1 MLSFLL
7 NCKRIYNDFIKD
19 EVTVYAAQAS
29 FFIVLSAAPFI
40 MILLTLI
47 QLIPAVSPEDLMHVM
62 TQLLPSSIH
71 PLIESVIQDIQ
82 TVSPAA
88 LLSVTTVAT
97 IWSAARG
104 MLGIERGLN
113 RIIGCRKRRNYLL
126 GRIINS
132 GYTIVFLLM
141 CIFSLVLMVFGSSL
155 QRLLFRYFPMLDR
168 FVSCLIS
175 LRTFLALALLTL
187 FFVALYT
194 WLPYER
200 QDIRLQLPGALI
212 STVGW
217 IGCSYGFSIYFNYFV
232 DNSLILE
239 NLKKLSDEGA
249 GLYIRLPIIQQVN
262 ATDEH
267 IESVIHF
274 LKENNIHARQVN
286 LLPYHDIGKGKYA
299 SLDMEYHDDE
309 MSVPVSELMEH
320 FKSMFV
326 EQGYDKVNI
335 GG

>member
-113 RIIGCRKRRNYLL
+113 RI
-126 GRIINS
+126 NS

-217 IGCSYGFSIYFNYFV
+217 IGCSYGFSIYFNHFSNYSYMYG
-232 DNSLILE
+232 SLTAVVILM
-239 NLKKLSDEGA
+239 LWLYACICILFFGA
-249 GLYIRLPIIQQVN
+249 EINQHWR
-262 ATDEH
+262 
-267 IESVIHF
+267 
-274 LKENNIHARQVN
+274 R
-286 LLPYHDIGKGKYA
+286 
-299 SLDMEYHDDE
+299 
-309 MSVPVSELMEH
+309 
-320 FKSMFV
+320 
-326 EQGYDKVNI
+326 
-335 GG
+335 

>member
-1 MLSFLL
+1 
-7 NCKRIYNDFIKD
+7 
-19 EVTVYAAQAS
+19 
-29 FFIVLSAAPFI
+29 

-47 QLIPAVSPEDLMHVM
+47 QLIPRRQPGGSDARDD
-62 TQLLPSSIH
+62 TASSLQH
-71 PLIESVIQDIQ
+71 PPLIESVIQDIQ

-187 FFVALYT
+187 IFRRAVHLAAL
-194 WLPYER
+194 
-200 QDIRLQLPGALI
+200 
-212 STVGW
+212 
-217 IGCSYGFSIYFNYFV
+217 
-232 DNSLILE
+232 
-239 NLKKLSDEGA
+239 
-249 GLYIRLPIIQQVN
+249 
-262 ATDEH
+262 
-267 IESVIHF
+267 
-274 LKENNIHARQVN
+274 
-286 LLPYHDIGKGKYA
+286 
-299 SLDMEYHDDE
+299 
-309 MSVPVSELMEH
+309 
-320 FKSMFV
+320 
-326 EQGYDKVNI
+326 
-335 GG
+335 

>member
-88 LLSVTTVAT
+88 LLSVTSVAT

-113 RIIGCRKRRNYLL
+113 RIIGCRKRRN
-126 GRIINS
+126 
-132 GYTIVFLLM
+132 
-141 CIFSLVLMVFGSSL
+141 FSPDVHF
-155 QRLLFRYFPMLDR
+155 
-168 FVSCLIS
+168 
-175 LRTFLALALLTL
+175 
-187 FFVALYT
+187 
-194 WLPYER
+194 
-200 QDIRLQLPGALI
+200 LPGSDGVRFLPAAPAIPL
-212 STVGW
+212 
-217 IGCSYGFSIYFNYFV
+217 
-232 DNSLILE
+232 
-239 NLKKLSDEGA
+239 LSDA
-249 GLYIRLPIIQQVN
+249 GQIRFLP
-262 ATDEH
+262 D
-267 IESVIHF
+267 
-274 LKENNIHARQVN
+274 
-286 LLPYHDIGKGKYA
+286 
-299 SLDMEYHDDE
+299 
-309 MSVPVSELMEH
+309 
-320 FKSMFV
+320 
-326 EQGYDKVNI
+326 
-335 GG
+335 

>member
-113 RIIGCRKRRNYLL
+113 RIIGYRKRRNYLL

-141 CIFSLVLMVFGSSL
+141 CFFSLVLMVFGSSL
-155 QRLLFRYFPMLDR
+155 QRLLFRDW
-168 FVSCLIS
+168 
-175 LRTFLALALLTL
+175 AL
-187 FFVALYT
+187 VA
-194 WLPYER
+194 R
-200 QDIRLQLPGALI
+200 
-212 STVGW
+212 
-217 IGCSYGFSIYFNYFV
+217 
-232 DNSLILE
+232 
-239 NLKKLSDEGA
+239 
-249 GLYIRLPIIQQVN
+249 
-262 ATDEH
+262 
-267 IESVIHF
+267 
-274 LKENNIHARQVN
+274 
-286 LLPYHDIGKGKYA
+286 
-299 SLDMEYHDDE
+299 
-309 MSVPVSELMEH
+309 
-320 FKSMFV
+320 
-326 EQGYDKVNI
+326 
-335 GG
+335 

>member
-104 MLGIERGLN
+104 CL
-113 RIIGCRKRRNYLL
+113 
-126 GRIINS
+126 
-132 GYTIVFLLM
+132 
-141 CIFSLVLMVFGSSL
+141 GSS
-155 QRLLFRYFPMLDR
+155 
-168 FVSCLIS
+168 
-175 LRTFLALALLTL
+175 AA
-187 FFVALYT
+187 
-194 WLPYER
+194 
-200 QDIRLQLPGALI
+200 
-212 STVGW
+212 
-217 IGCSYGFSIYFNYFV
+217 
-232 DNSLILE
+232 
-239 NLKKLSDEGA
+239 
-249 GLYIRLPIIQQVN
+249 
-262 ATDEH
+262 
-267 IESVIHF
+267 
-274 LKENNIHARQVN
+274 
-286 LLPYHDIGKGKYA
+286 
-299 SLDMEYHDDE
+299 
-309 MSVPVSELMEH
+309 
-320 FKSMFV
+320 
-326 EQGYDKVNI
+326 
-335 GG
+335 

>member
-82 TVSPAA
+82 TISPAA

-217 IGCSYGFSIYFNYFV
+217 IGCSYGFSIYFNYFG
-232 DNSLILE
+232 NYSYMYGSLTAVVILM
-239 NLKKLSDEGA
+239 LWLYACICILFFGA
-249 GLYIRLPIIQQVN
+249 EINQHWR
-262 ATDEH
+262 
-267 IESVIHF
+267 
-274 LKENNIHARQVN
+274 R
-286 LLPYHDIGKGKYA
+286 
-299 SLDMEYHDDE
+299 
-309 MSVPVSELMEH
+309 
-320 FKSMFV
+320 
-326 EQGYDKVNI
+326 
-335 GG
+335 

>member
-104 MLGIERGLN
+104 
-113 RIIGCRKRRNYLL
+113 LL
-126 GRIINS
+126 GLKPDHRLPQAQKLPFRT
-132 GYTIVFLLM
+132 YHQLWLYHR
-141 CIFSLVLMVFGSSL
+141 FSPDVHF
-155 QRLLFRYFPMLDR
+155 
-168 FVSCLIS
+168 
-175 LRTFLALALLTL
+175 
-187 FFVALYT
+187 
-194 WLPYER
+194 
-200 QDIRLQLPGALI
+200 LPGSDGVRFLPAAPAIPL
-212 STVGW
+212 
-217 IGCSYGFSIYFNYFV
+217 
-232 DNSLILE
+232 
-239 NLKKLSDEGA
+239 LSDA
-249 GLYIRLPIIQQVN
+249 GQIRFLP
-262 ATDEH
+262 D
-267 IESVIHF
+267 
-274 LKENNIHARQVN
+274 
-286 LLPYHDIGKGKYA
+286 
-299 SLDMEYHDDE
+299 
-309 MSVPVSELMEH
+309 
-320 FKSMFV
+320 
-326 EQGYDKVNI
+326 
-335 GG
+335 

>member
-141 CIFSLVLMVFGSSL
+141 CIFSLVLMVFG
-155 QRLLFRYFPMLDR
+155 
-168 FVSCLIS
+168 
-175 LRTFLALALLTL
+175 FLPAAPAIPL
-187 FFVALYT
+187 
-194 WLPYER
+194 
-200 QDIRLQLPGALI
+200 
-212 STVGW
+212 
-217 IGCSYGFSIYFNYFV
+217 
-232 DNSLILE
+232 
-239 NLKKLSDEGA
+239 LSDA
-249 GLYIRLPIIQQVN
+249 GQIR
-262 ATDEH
+262 
-267 IESVIHF
+267 F
-274 LKENNIHARQVN
+274 LR
-286 LLPYHDIGKGKYA
+286 L
-299 SLDMEYHDDE
+299 
-309 MSVPVSELMEH
+309 VS
-320 FKSMFV
+320 
-326 EQGYDKVNI
+326 
-335 GG
+335 

>member
-29 FFIVLSAAPFI
+29 FYRSLRRTFYHDSADADPAH
-40 MILLTLI
+40 
-47 QLIPAVSPEDLMHVM
+47 PAVSPEDLMHVM

-194 WLPYER
+194 GCPMNGR
-200 QDIRLQLPGALI
+200 I
-212 STVGW
+212 SV
-217 IGCSYGFSIYFNYFV
+217 SSF
-232 DNSLILE
+232 
-239 NLKKLSDEGA
+239 
-249 GLYIRLPIIQQVN
+249 
-262 ATDEH
+262 
-267 IESVIHF
+267 
-274 LKENNIHARQVN
+274 
-286 LLPYHDIGKGKYA
+286 
-299 SLDMEYHDDE
+299 
-309 MSVPVSELMEH
+309 PVR
-320 FKSMFV
+320 
-326 EQGYDKVNI
+326 
-335 GG
+335 

>member
-71 PLIESVIQDIQ
+71 PLIESAIQDIQ

-168 FVSCLIS
+168 FV
-175 LRTFLALALLTL
+175 
-187 FFVALYT
+187 ALYT

-217 IGCSYGFSIYFNYFV
+217 IGCSYGFSIYFNYFG
-232 DNSLILE
+232 NYSYMYGSLTAVVILM
-239 NLKKLSDEGA
+239 LWLYACICILFFGA
-249 GLYIRLPIIQQVN
+249 EINQHWR
-262 ATDEH
+262 
-267 IESVIHF
+267 
-274 LKENNIHARQVN
+274 R
-286 LLPYHDIGKGKYA
+286 
-299 SLDMEYHDDE
+299 
-309 MSVPVSELMEH
+309 
-320 FKSMFV
+320 
-326 EQGYDKVNI
+326 
-335 GG
+335 

>member
-175 LRTFLALALLTL
+175 LRTFLA
-187 FFVALYT
+187 
-194 WLPYER
+194 PYER

-217 IGCSYGFSIYFNYFV
+217 IGCSYGFSIYFNHFSNYSYMYG
-232 DNSLILE
+232 SLTAVVILM
-239 NLKKLSDEGA
+239 LWLYACICILFFGA
-249 GLYIRLPIIQQVN
+249 EINQHWR
-262 ATDEH
+262 
-267 IESVIHF
+267 
-274 LKENNIHARQVN
+274 R
-286 LLPYHDIGKGKYA
+286 
-299 SLDMEYHDDE
+299 
-309 MSVPVSELMEH
+309 
-320 FKSMFV
+320 
-326 EQGYDKVNI
+326 
-335 GG
+335 

>member
-1 MLSFLL
+1 
-7 NCKRIYNDFIKD
+7 
-19 EVTVYAAQAS
+19 
-29 FFIVLSAAPFI
+29 

-187 FFVALYT
+187 FVARCTPGCPMNGRISVSSFPCADFHRRMDRMFLRIFH
-194 WLPYER
+194 L
-200 QDIRLQLPGALI
+200 LQL
-212 STVGW
+212 
-217 IGCSYGFSIYFNYFV
+217 F
-232 DNSLILE
+232 
-239 NLKKLSDEGA
+239 
-249 GLYIRLPIIQQVN
+249 R
-262 ATDEH
+262 
-267 IESVIHF
+267 
-274 LKENNIHARQVN
+274 
-286 LLPYHDIGKGKYA
+286 
-299 SLDMEYHDDE
+299 
-309 MSVPVSELMEH
+309 
-320 FKSMFV
+320 
-326 EQGYDKVNI
+326 
-335 GG
+335 

>member
-19 EVTVYAAQAS
+19 EV
-29 FFIVLSAAPFI
+29 VLSAAPFI

-97 IWSAARG
+97 LWSAARG
-104 MLGIERGLN
+104 MLWLARGLT

-141 CIFSLVLMVFGSSL
+141 GIFSLVFGSSL

-217 IGCSYGFSIYFNYFV
+217 IGCSYGFSIYFNHFSNYSYMYG
-232 DNSLILE
+232 SLTAVVILM
-239 NLKKLSDEGA
+239 LWLYACICILFFGA
-249 GLYIRLPIIQQVN
+249 EINQHWR
-262 ATDEH
+262 
-267 IESVIHF
+267 
-274 LKENNIHARQVN
+274 R
-286 LLPYHDIGKGKYA
+286 
-299 SLDMEYHDDE
+299 
-309 MSVPVSELMEH
+309 
-320 FKSMFV
+320 
-326 EQGYDKVNI
+326 
-335 GG
+335 

>member
-1 MLSFLL
+1 MLSFIL
-7 NCKRIYNDFIKD
+7 NCKRIYNDFIQD

-47 QLIPAVSPEDLMHVM
+47 QLIPAVNPEDLMHVM
-62 TQLLPSSIH
+62 ARLLPASIH
-71 PLIESVIQDIQ
+71 PLIESAILDIQ

-155 QRLLFRYFPMLDR
+155 QRLLFRYFPMLDGL
-168 FVSCLIS
+168 VSCLIS
-175 LRTFLALALLTL
+175 LRTILALALLTL
-187 FFVALYT
+187 FFVTLYT

-200 QDIRLQLPGALI
+200 QDIRRQLPGALI

-217 IGCSYGFSIYFNYFV
+217 IGCSYGFSIYFNHFSNYSYMYG
-232 DNSLILE
+232 SLTAVVILM
-239 NLKKLSDEGA
+239 LWLYACICILFFGA
-249 GLYIRLPIIQQVN
+249 EINQHWR
-262 ATDEH
+262 
-267 IESVIHF
+267 
-274 LKENNIHARQVN
+274 R
-286 LLPYHDIGKGKYA
+286 
-299 SLDMEYHDDE
+299 
-309 MSVPVSELMEH
+309 
-320 FKSMFV
+320 
-326 EQGYDKVNI
+326 
-335 GG
+335 

>member
-155 QRLLFRYFPMLDR
+155 QRLLFRYFPMLAR

-217 IGCSYGFSIYFNYFV
+217 IGCSYGFSIYFNYFG
-232 DNSLILE
+232 NYSYMYGSLTAVVILM
-239 NLKKLSDEGA
+239 LWLYACICILFFGA
-249 GLYIRLPIIQQVN
+249 EINQHWR
-262 ATDEH
+262 
-267 IESVIHF
+267 
-274 LKENNIHARQVN
+274 R
-286 LLPYHDIGKGKYA
+286 
-299 SLDMEYHDDE
+299 
-309 MSVPVSELMEH
+309 
-320 FKSMFV
+320 
-326 EQGYDKVNI
+326 
-335 GG
+335 

>member
-141 CIFSLVLMVFGSSL
+141 CIFALV
-155 QRLLFRYFPMLDR
+155 PMLDR

-217 IGCSYGFSIYFNYFV
+217 IGCSYGFSIYFNYV
-232 DNSLILE
+232 GNYSYMYGSLTAVVILM
-239 NLKKLSDEGA
+239 LWLYACICILFFGA
-249 GLYIRLPIIQQVN
+249 EINQHWR
-262 ATDEH
+262 
-267 IESVIHF
+267 
-274 LKENNIHARQVN
+274 R
-286 LLPYHDIGKGKYA
+286 
-299 SLDMEYHDDE
+299 
-309 MSVPVSELMEH
+309 
-320 FKSMFV
+320 
-326 EQGYDKVNI
+326 
-335 GG
+335 

>member
-175 LRTFLALALLTL
+175 LRT
-187 FFVALYT
+187 YT

-217 IGCSYGFSIYFNYFV
+217 IGCSYGFSIYFNHFSNYSYMYG
-232 DNSLILE
+232 SLTAVVILM
-239 NLKKLSDEGA
+239 LWLYACICILFFGA
-249 GLYIRLPIIQQVN
+249 EINQHWR
-262 ATDEH
+262 
-267 IESVIHF
+267 
-274 LKENNIHARQVN
+274 R
-286 LLPYHDIGKGKYA
+286 
-299 SLDMEYHDDE
+299 
-309 MSVPVSELMEH
+309 
-320 FKSMFV
+320 
-326 EQGYDKVNI
+326 
-335 GG
+335 

>member
-113 RIIGCRKRRNYLL
+113 RIIGCRKRRNYHQLWL
-126 GRIINS
+126 YHR
-132 GYTIVFLLM
+132 
-141 CIFSLVLMVFGSSL
+141 FSPDVHF
-155 QRLLFRYFPMLDR
+155 
-168 FVSCLIS
+168 
-175 LRTFLALALLTL
+175 
-187 FFVALYT
+187 
-194 WLPYER
+194 
-200 QDIRLQLPGALI
+200 LPGSDGVRFLPAAPAIPL
-212 STVGW
+212 
-217 IGCSYGFSIYFNYFV
+217 
-232 DNSLILE
+232 
-239 NLKKLSDEGA
+239 LSDA
-249 GLYIRLPIIQQVN
+249 GQIRFLP
-262 ATDEH
+262 D
-267 IESVIHF
+267 
-274 LKENNIHARQVN
+274 
-286 LLPYHDIGKGKYA
+286 
-299 SLDMEYHDDE
+299 
-309 MSVPVSELMEH
+309 
-320 FKSMFV
+320 
-326 EQGYDKVNI
+326 
-335 GG
+335 